1 LYYDMTITVRLDD
14 DLERSLDAACA
25 KAGVTRS
32 DFIRERLR
40 EVLDSYRVKPTAH
53 ELGRDLFGR
62 HGSGKGDLAVK
73 HREHLADILRAQHPR
88 R

>member
-1 LYYDMTITVRLDD
+1 MTITVRLDN

-25 KAGVTRS
+25 KTGVTRS

-40 EVLDSYRVKPTAH
+40 EALDTYRVKPTSQ
-53 ELGRDLFGR
+53 ELGQDLFGR
-62 HGSGKGDLAVK
+62 HGSGKGDLSVK
-73 HREHLADILRAQHPR
+73 HSEHLAEILRAQHPR